1 MKCQIFKDV
10 AYILKGFK
18 KGDVSDLELNLIT
31 NIYMGKKLQISIT
44 FFYIFHLSF
53 SYFSNKYK
61 LSKIELKLIKLC
73 KGREVLNL
81 HKKL

>member
-31 NIYMGKKLQISIT
+31 NIYMAHYAVGMAQPN
-44 FFYIFHLSF
+44 FFVWDF
-53 SYFSNKYK
+53 
-61 LSKIELKLIKLC
+61 
-73 KGREVLNL
+73 
-81 HKKL
+81 